1 MVSSPS
7 KVIPT
12 GIRSGSGTALP
23 QKRCKW
29 VVNAYYFK
37 RVLIKISPGTLP
49 SAQNN
54 PQKAKYDL
62 YTESVS
68 VSSSYNRCTLTEI
81 CATDQRY
88 TFPDTSKG

>member
-1 MVSSPS
+1 MVSNPS
-7 KVIPT
+7 RAIPT

-23 QKRCKW
+23 QRQCMW
-29 VVNAYYFK
+29 NVNVHLFE
-37 RVLIKISPGTLP
+37 RVLTTNSPGTLP

-68 VSSSYNRCTLTEI
+68 ANEC
-81 CATDQRY
+81 DN
-88 TFPDTSKG
+88 